1 MSAASMLGFIDEM
14 EKLSSRA
21 GMARVAAKG
30 ARGVQRAISA
40 HGSEVASSAMAR
52 RKKGKKKVAFM
63 ANVGNAIKQ
72 TGRYLGHHA
81 GDVAHKAGDTLK
93 AFANPLKS
101 IAKGTEHT
109 VQQAFGAPSLGGKAL
124 GAGMLGYQ
132 AYGTYQGLKGLK
144 EDDGSGMGRGERLG
158 NLAGG
163 LAGGLIG
170 QPHGFTGQMLGS
182 YVAQK
187 GLGAVGKGAD
197 TVIQKI
203 RNAKAARRDPNWE
216 QNSRSVL
223 ALGRPNLRL
232 PVEEADKVPA

>member
-1 MSAASMLGFIDEM
+1 MS
-14 EKLSSRA
+14 
-21 GMARVAAKG
+21 
-30 ARGVQRAISA
+30 
-40 HGSEVASSAMAR
+40 R

-72 TGRYLGHHA
+72 TGKYLGHHA

-109 VQQAFGAPSLGGKAL
+109 VQQAFGAPSLGGKVL
-124 GAGMLGYQ
+124 GAGMLGLQ
-132 AYGTYQGLKGLK
+132 AHGTYKGLKGLK
-144 EDDGSGMGRGERLG
+144 EEDGSGMGRGERFG
-158 NLAGG
+158 RLAGG
-163 LAGGLIG
+163 MAGGLIG

-182 YVAQK
+182 AVAER

-203 RNAKAARRDPNWE
+203 RNVKARKRDPNWE
-216 QNSRSVL
+216 ENSQRVST
-223 ALGRPNLRL
+223 LGHTRIRL
-232 PVEEADKVPA
+232 PVEEAGKVPA

>member
-1 MSAASMLGFIDEM
+1 MMNAALMLGFIDEM

-21 GMARVAAKG
+21 GVARVAVRG
-30 ARGVQRAISA
+30 ARGVQKAVSV
-40 HGSEVASSAMAR
+40 HGSEIASTALAR

-72 TGRYLGHHA
+72 TGKYLGHHA

-109 VQQAFGAPSLGGKAL
+109 VQQAFGAPSIGGKAL
-124 GAGMLGYQ
+124 GAGMLGLQ
-132 AYGTYQGLKGLK
+132 AHSTYQGLKGLK

-187 GLGAVGKGAD
+187 GLGTLGKGAD
-197 TVIQKI
+197 RAAAAV
-203 RNAKAARRDPNWE
+203 RNMRARR
-216 QNSRSVL
+216 QV
-223 ALGRPNLRL
+223 
-232 PVEEADKVPA
+232 PVASEEAGKVPA